1 VLTPREA
8 AALEAA
14 LDERID
20 VAPAGTLALDPAAE
34 LELDA
39 FRTERRIEWATQT
52 LTQGEILAAFAQHCA
67 DELDDVEVVTV
78 EPSLLVVRWRLET
91 SRFELRA
98 GFLGWEQLASETPTM
113 LLGDTEADLEALVE
127 RFVADAELRSRVAV
141 YDLGRLEK
149 LGAVRSSSFVYFEWF
164 LRDAYGVKVLPAGA
178 FTQGLIDR
186 GIISLGMG

>member
-1 VLTPREA
+1 VLTPQEA

-20 VAPAGTLALDPAAE
+20 VPPAGTPAPDMAGAH
-34 LELDA
+34 ELDA
-39 FRTERRIEWATQT
+39 FRTGRTIEWATRT
-52 LTQGEILAAFAQHCA
+52 LTQGEILAAFARHCA
-67 DELDDVEVVTV
+67 DELDDVEVVEV
-78 EPSLLVVRWRLET
+78 EPSLLVLRWRLET
-91 SRFELRA
+91 SRLELRA

-113 LLGDTEADLEALVE
+113 LLGDIDAEVDALAE
-127 RFVADAELRSRVAV
+127 RFVADADLRGRIAV

-149 LGAVRSSSFVYFEWF
+149 LGAVGSSSFVYFEWF
-164 LRDAYGVKVLPAGA
+164 LRDAYGVKVLPSGA

>member
-20 VAPAGTLALDPAAE
+20 VAPAGRLALDPAAE

-52 LTQGEILAAFAQHCA
+52 RTQGEILAAFARHCA

-91 SRFELRA
+91 SRLELRA

-127 RFVADAELRSRVAV
+127 RFVADAELRSRIAV

-149 LGAVRSSSFVYFEWF
+149 LGAVRASPFVYFEWF
-164 LRDAYGVKVLPAGA
+164 LRDAYGVKILPASA

>member
-1 VLTPREA
+1 VLTPQEA

-20 VAPAGTLALDPAAE
+20 VPPAGTPAPDMAGAH
-34 LELDA
+34 ELDA
-39 FRTERRIEWATQT
+39 FRTGRTIEWATRT
-52 LTQGEILAAFAQHCA
+52 LTQGEILAAFARHCA
-67 DELDDVEVVTV
+67 DELDDVEVVEV
-78 EPSLLVVRWRLET
+78 EPSLLVLRWRLET
-91 SRFELRA
+91 SRLELRA

-113 LLGDTEADLEALVE
+113 LLGDIDAEVDALAE
-127 RFVADAELRSRVAV
+127 RFVADADLRGRVAV

-149 LGAVRSSSFVYFEWF
+149 LGAVGSSSFVYFEWF
-164 LRDAYGVKVLPAGA
+164 LRDAYGVKVLPSGA

>member
-52 LTQGEILAAFAQHCA
+52 LTQGEILAAFARHCA

>member
-1 VLTPREA
+1 VLTPRKA

-14 LDERID
+14 LDERVD

-39 FRTERRIEWATQT
+39 FRTERRLEWATQT
-52 LTQGEILAAFAQHCA
+52 LTQGEILAAFARHCA
-67 DELDDVEVVTV
+67 DELDDVAVVTV

>member
-1 VLTPREA
+1 VLTPQEA

-20 VAPAGTLALDPAAE
+20 VASAGTPALDPAAE

-52 LTQGEILAAFAQHCA
+52 RTQGEILAAFARHCA

-91 SRFELRA
+91 SRLELRA

-127 RFVADAELRSRVAV
+127 RFVADAELRSRIAV

-149 LGAVRSSSFVYFEWF
+149 LGAVRASPFVYFEWF
-164 LRDAYGVKVLPAGA
+164 LRDAYGVKILPASA

>member
-1 VLTPREA
+1 VLT
-8 AALEAA
+8 A

-20 VAPAGTLALDPAAE
+20 VAPAGRLALDPAAE

-52 LTQGEILAAFAQHCA
+52 LTQGEILGAFARHCA
-67 DELDDVEVVTV
+67 EELDDVEVV
-78 EPSLLVVRWRLET
+78 EARPSLLVVRWRRET
-91 SRFELRA
+91 SRLELRA

-113 LLGDTEADLEALVE
+113 LLGDIDAEVDALVE

-149 LGAVRSSSFVYFEWF
+149 LGAVRASPFVYFEWF
-164 LRDAYGVKVLPAGA
+164 LRDAYGVKILPASA

>member
-1 VLTPREA
+1 VLTPQEA

-14 LDERID
+14 LDERIE
-20 VAPAGTLALDPAAE
+20 VPSAGAPVPDAAAE

-39 FRTERRIEWATQT
+39 FRAGRAIEWATRT
-52 LTQGEILAAFAQHCA
+52 LTQGEILAAFARHCA
-67 DELDDVEVVTV
+67 DELDDVEVMEV
-78 EPSLLVVRWRLET
+78 EPSLLIVRWRLET

-113 LLGDTEADLEALVE
+113 LLGDIDAELDALAE
-127 RFVADAELRSRVAV
+127 RFVADADLRSRVAV

>member
-1 VLTPREA
+1 VLTPQEA

-20 VAPAGTLALDPAAE
+20 VPLAGAPALDPTTE

-39 FRTERRIEWATQT
+39 FRTGRRIEWATQT
-52 LTQGEILAAFAQHCA
+52 LTQGEILAAFARHCA
-67 DELDDVEVVTV
+67 DELDDVEVVAV
-78 EPSLLVVRWRLET
+78 EPSLLVVRWRLEK

-113 LLGDTEADLEALVE
+113 LLGDIETELKALAE
-127 RFVADAELRSRVAV
+127 RFVADADLRSKVAV

-164 LRDAYGVKVLPAGA
+164 LRDAYGVKVLPTGA

>member
-1 VLTPREA
+1 MLTPQEA

-20 VAPAGTLALDPAAE
+20 VASAGTPALDPAAE

-52 LTQGEILAAFAQHCA
+52 RTQGEILAAFARHCA

-91 SRFELRA
+91 SRLELRA

-127 RFVADAELRSRVAV
+127 RFVADAELRSRIAV

-149 LGAVRSSSFVYFEWF
+149 LGAVRASPFVYFEWF
-164 LRDAYGVKVLPAGA
+164 LRDAYGVKILPASA